1 MAESKN
7 VAAFRKTR
15 QEGDP
20 AAAAEAEGKAAKRG
34 LELQDAESKRPG
46 AGKSPAPG
54 DNAKPGTVGR
64 GGRRSATEPA
74 GDPAAGPWR
83 KTPDKTEIGG
93 SHGPW

>member
-7 VAAFRKTR
+7 VAAYRKTR

-34 LELQDAESKRPG
+34 LEVQDAESRRPG

-54 DNAKPGTVGR
+54 DNAKPGTVQADVADDP
-64 GGRRSATEPA
+64 RRNRPTT
-74 GDPAAGPWR
+74 R
-83 KTPDKTEIGG
+83 
-93 SHGPW
+93 

>member
-54 DNAKPGTVGR
+54 DNAKPGTVQAEVADDP
-64 GGRRSATEPA
+64 RRNRPATRQPA
-74 GDPAAGPWR
+74 PGEKPLTR
-83 KTPDKTEIGG
+83 QK
-93 SHGPW
+93 